1 MKILLLGGTGAM
13 GTPLIRYLADAGH
26 EVYVT
31 SRRERKESLANI
43 HFVKGNAKEDQFLFQ
58 ILSDRYDVIVDFM
71 HYHLSEFETRKEKL
85 LNATGHYFFLSS
97 SRVYAPSDAPL
108 TEESP
113 RLLDV
118 VTDKT
123 YLRTDEYALS
133 KARCEDTLKNSGF
146 RNWTIIRPY
155 ITYNTERLQLSI
167 FEKEAWLYRALR
179 GNSIVFAKDLA
190 EKKTTLTHGDDVA
203 KAIQILIEQG
213 EAFCEA
219 VHIVGH
225 DSMTWSDVL
234 KIYIS
239 VIEKFTGNPVNV
251 VMLDSSEVL
260 SKVVGNTYKW
270 KYDRMSDR
278 VFDSSRADML
288 CGRRLAYKPMTEGL
302 TCTLENF
309 ISVPHEMKEK
319 NLFLT
324 AYLDRCSGEK
334 LPGLNSVEKA
344 VKYFLYR
351 YTPYLGYKLSKRE
364 SVWW

>member
-13 GTPLIRYLADAGH
+13 GTPLIRYLADAGY

-31 SRRERKESLANI
+31 SRRERNSSLGNV

-58 ILSDRYDVIVDFM
+58 ILSDHYDVIVDFM
-71 HYHLSEFETRKEKL
+71 HYHLPEFETRKKKL
-85 LNATGHYFFLSS
+85 LNATDHYFFLSS
-97 SRVYAPSDAPL
+97 SRVYAPSDKPL

-118 VTDKT
+118 VADKT
-123 YLRTDEYALS
+123 YLGTDEYALS
-133 KARCEDTLKNSGF
+133 KARCEDALKNSEF

-190 EKKTTLTHGDDVA
+190 EKKTTLTYGDDVA

-213 EAFCEA
+213 KAFSEA

-225 DSMTWSDVL
+225 DSMTWNDVL
-234 KIYIS
+234 KIYID
-239 VIEKFTGNPVNV
+239 VIEKHTGTSVNV
-251 VMLDSSEVL
+251 VMLDSSEEL

-278 VFDSSRADML
+278 VFDSSKADAFLGSGFMFNT
-288 CGRRLAYKPMTEGL
+288 MSEGL
-302 TCTLENF
+302 TRALEEF
-309 ISVPHEMKEK
+309 LSVPHEMKEK

-334 LPGLNSVEKA
+334 LSGLGSIENNA
-344 VKYFLYR
+344 KYFLYR
-351 YTPYLGYKLSKRE
+351 YTPYLDYKLSKRK